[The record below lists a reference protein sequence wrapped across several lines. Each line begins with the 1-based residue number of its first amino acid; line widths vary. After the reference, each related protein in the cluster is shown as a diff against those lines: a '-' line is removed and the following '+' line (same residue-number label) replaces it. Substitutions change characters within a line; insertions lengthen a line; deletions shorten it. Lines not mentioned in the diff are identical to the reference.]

1 MNNPINCSTI
11 YLDEQ
16 FLIGFQEI
24 TMKETKKKSK
34 IIEQSKELFE
44 KFGYQKTTLTNIA
57 ESIGYVKSA
66 IYYYF
71 SGKEEIF
78 AALVK
83 KEAEDFLEKL
93 IKIVAKSEL
102 PSEQLRLYIDTRITL
117 MENVSKRY
125 QFLKSEFF
133 ELMPL
138 IDANRKESDDK
149 EILFVTNILD
159 RAIKEEGLSIDN
171 SSFTAKLL
179 MQNIKG
185 LEIQMFV
192 TDQMQ
197 AHNENRE
204 AFIDFILFG
213 VFNKKN

>member
-1 MNNPINCSTI
+1 MNNPVNCSNV
-11 YLDEQ
+11 YLEEQ
-16 FLIGFQEI
+16 FQIGFQK
-24 TMKETKKKSK
+24 TAMKETKKKSK

-93 IKIVAKSEL
+93 IKTVAKSEL
-102 PSEQLRLYIDTRITL
+102 PSEQLRLYIDTRINL

-125 QFLKSEFF
+125 QFLKSELF

-159 RAIKEEGLSIDN
+159 RAIEKEGLSIDN

>member
-1 MNNPINCSTI
+1 
-11 YLDEQ
+11 
-16 FLIGFQEI
+16 
-24 TMKETKKKSK
+24 MKETKKKSK

>member
-1 MNNPINCSTI
+1 
-11 YLDEQ
+11 
-16 FLIGFQEI
+16 
-24 TMKETKKKSK
+24 MKETKKKSK

-93 IKIVAKSEL
+93 IKTVAKSEL
-102 PSEQLRLYIDTRITL
+102 PSEQLRLYIDTRINL

-125 QFLKSEFF
+125 QFLKSELF

-159 RAIKEEGLSIDN
+159 RAIEKEGLSIDN

>member
-1 MNNPINCSTI
+1 
-11 YLDEQ
+11 
-16 FLIGFQEI
+16 
-24 TMKETKKKSK
+24 MKETKKKSK

-83 KEAEDFLEKL
+83 KEAEDFLETL
-93 IKIVAKSEL
+93 IKTVAKSEL
-102 PSEQLRLYIDTRITL
+102 PSEQLRLYIDTRINL
-117 MENVSKRY
+117 MESVSKRY

-159 RAIKEEGLSIDN
+159 RAIQKEGLSIDN